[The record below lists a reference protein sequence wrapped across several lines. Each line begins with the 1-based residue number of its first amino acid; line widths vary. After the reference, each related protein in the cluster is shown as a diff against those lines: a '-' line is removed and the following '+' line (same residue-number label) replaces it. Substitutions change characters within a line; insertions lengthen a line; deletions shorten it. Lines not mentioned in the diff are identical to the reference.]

1 MRTVVP
7 STGRN
12 APPRPALAS
21 QVWGCSDG
29 PCAAPALRM
38 TRMSLPRA
46 GAFACLLAQL
56 PAQLPSC
63 HGSEHAAC
71 SGVGFVREA
80 LDSPHVGSPG
90 PFTGSPVQRAGAQI

>member
-1 MRTVVP
+1 
-7 STGRN
+7 
-12 APPRPALAS
+12 
-21 QVWGCSDG
+21 
-29 PCAAPALRM
+29 
-38 TRMSLPRA
+38 MSLPRA
-46 GAFACLLAQL
+46 GAFAFLLAQL
-56 PAQLPSC
+56 PCC

>member
-38 TRMSLPRA
+38 TRMSLPGA
-46 GAFACLLAQL
+46 GALLARL
-56 PAQLPSC
+56 PNYLLSC
-63 HGSEHAAC
+63 DSSERAAVA
-71 SGVGFVREA
+71 S
-80 LDSPHVGSPG
+80 VGSLREVVQRWPHAVPAPPHLSLQQGPG
-90 PFTGSPVQRAGAQI
+90 PRM